1 MGRLGQI
8 IGAVVMVLGVVA
20 IVIGGAF
27 VFQGFS
33 KNNLI
38 VERMQVE
45 KVSLALDP
53 NDPKTLTQIQTGEQ
67 AQAAADI
74 ISSHRRAIAP
84 TYQDLLAGG
93 KFDST
98 NPKHLTYAQAMNLEN
113 YLYLAVVAFGL
124 VQVVLGAGAF
134 MVVTG
139 IALGLTGLVLLRLP
153 VKTA

>member
-1 MGRLGQI
+1 MGRLARI
-8 IGAVVMVLGVVA
+8 AGAVIMALGVLA
-20 IVIGGAF
+20 IVIGAVF

-45 KVSLALDP
+45 KVSLAIDP
-53 NDPKTLTQIQTGEQ
+53 NDPSTRTQIQNAAQ
-67 AQAAADI
+67 AQGAADI

-84 TYQDLLAGG
+84 TYQDLTAGKG
-93 KFDST
+93 FDPT
-98 NPKHLTYAQAMNLEN
+98 NPTQLRYAQAMNLEN
-113 YLYLAVVAFGL
+113 YLYLAITAFGL

-139 IALGLTGLVLLRLP
+139 IALGLTGLVVLRLP

>member
-1 MGRLGQI
+1 MGRLGKI
-8 IGAVVMVLGVVA
+8 AGAVILVLGVIA
-20 IVIGGAF
+20 LVIGGVF

-38 VERMQVE
+38 VERMRVE

-53 NDPKTLTQIQTGEQ
+53 NNPTTLTQIQNGAQ

-84 TYQDLLAGG
+84 TYQDLLKGG
-93 KFDST
+93 RFDAT
-98 NPKHLTYAQAMNLEN
+98 NPQHLTYAQAMNLEN

-139 IALGLTGLVLLRLP
+139 IALGLTGLVLFRSARVAP
-153 VKTA
+153 

>member
-1 MGRLGQI
+1 MGRLGRI
-8 IGAVVMVLGVVA
+8 AGAVIMALGVLA
-20 IVIGGAF
+20 IVIGAVF

-45 KVSLALDP
+45 KVSLAIDP
-53 NDPKTLTQIQTGEQ
+53 NDPTTLTQIQTGAQ

-84 TYQDLLAGG
+84 SYQDLLAGG
-93 KFDST
+93 KFDPT
-98 NPKHLTYAQAMNLEN
+98 NPTQLKYAQAMNLEN
-113 YLYLAVVAFGL
+113 YLYLAVTAFGL

>member
-1 MGRLGQI
+1 MGKLGRI
-8 IGAVVMVLGVVA
+8 AGAVILVLGVIA
-20 IVIGGAF
+20 IVIGAVF

-38 VERMQVE
+38 VEKMQVE

-53 NDPKTLTQIQTGEQ
+53 NNPTTRTQIQTGAQ

-74 ISSHRRAIAP
+74 ISTHRRAIAP
-84 TYQDLLAGG
+84 TYQDLTAGKG
-93 KFDST
+93 FDAT
-98 NPKHLTYAQAMNLEN
+98 NTEHLRYAQAMNLEN
-113 YLYLAVVAFGL
+113 YLYLAVTAFGL

-139 IALGLTGLVLLRLP
+139 VALGLTGLVLLRLP

>member
-1 MGRLGQI
+1 MGRLGRI
-8 IGAVVMVLGVVA
+8 AGAVIMALGVLA
-20 IVIGGAF
+20 IVIGAVF

-53 NDPKTLTQIQTGEQ
+53 NDPTKLTQVQTGAQ

-74 ISSHRRAIAP
+74 ISSHRRTIAP

-93 KFDST
+93 RFNSNNST
-98 NPKHLTYAQAMNLEN
+98 HLTYAQAMNLEN
-113 YLYLAVVAFGL
+113 YLYLAVTAFGL